1 MNFSFYVSKYSLL
14 TSENNI
20 SKKKMT
26 FNTCLKKIFFSGVGR
41 GSKVYF
47 KVPTSTSRPIDP
59 RMYRTNANHDMAT
72 DIGIWTTD
80 DYKMIVTKQL
90 HANY

>member
-1 MNFSFYVSKYSLL
+1 M
-14 TSENNI
+14 
-20 SKKKMT
+20 
-26 FNTCLKKIFFSGVGR
+26 LKKDFFSGVGR

-90 HANY
+90 HANYKISPVLQILNKTPKCNSISKQA

>member
-1 MNFSFYVSKYSLL
+1 M
-14 TSENNI
+14 
-20 SKKKMT
+20 
-26 FNTCLKKIFFSGVGR
+26 LKKDFFSGVGR

-72 DIGIWTTD
+72 DIGIWTSD

-90 HANY
+90 HANYKISPVLQI